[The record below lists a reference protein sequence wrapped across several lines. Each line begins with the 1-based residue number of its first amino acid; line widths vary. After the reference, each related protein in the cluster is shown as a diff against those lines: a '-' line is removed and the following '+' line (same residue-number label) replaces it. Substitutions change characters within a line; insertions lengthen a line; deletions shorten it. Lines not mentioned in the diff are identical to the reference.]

1 MRLVMCS
8 VCIAV
13 ALAAAATD
21 NLGKELANSEPVRLD
36 TPPFKYYCSA
46 PSRARIDTVKLTP
59 VSSTPNSITDE
70 EDWFARNDL
79 ALPEY
84 EVPNAFR
91 GRSGN
96 VPAGIPSE
104 YRGDILVC
112 AIRRPQATL
121 LVYGKDFS
129 EGRYLVALDSS
140 QAHVRYVWDFDNYVH
155 SPGDVEADREFIA
168 QALVWA
174 EERDSILYVCHSH
187 RTYASSSGGLNG
199 YVTALNLRTGAVAW
213 RSRSLVC
220 NSRNF
225 EIIGDCI
232 ISGYGFTD
240 EPDYLYILNRYTG
253 AVIRRQLLKTAPDYI
268 IRKGDQLFVRC
279 YDTDYVFRIR

>member
-1 MRLVMCS
+1 MKAVLCSFSLVL
-8 VCIAV
+8 
-13 ALAAAATD
+13 ALALAHTGS
-21 NLGKELANSEPVRLD
+21 LMKELANSEPVRLD
-36 TPPFKYYCSA
+36 TPPFKYYCSTTS
-46 PSRARIDTVKLTP
+46 PSRIDTIRLTQ

-70 EDWFARNDL
+70 EDWFVRNDL

-91 GRSGN
+91 GRSGD

-112 AIRRPQATL
+112 AIHRPQATL
-121 LVYGKDFS
+121 LIYGKDFS
-129 EGRYLVALDSS
+129 EGRYLVALDSE
-140 QAHVRYVWDFDNYVH
+140 QAHVRYVWDFGSYVN
-155 SPGDVEADREFIA
+155 SPGDVEVDREFIA

-187 RTYASSSGGLNG
+187 RTYALSSGGLNG
-199 YVTALNLRTGAVAW
+199 YVTALNLRTGTVIW
-213 RSRSLVC
+213 RSRPLVC

-225 EIIGDCI
+225 AIIGDCLVA
-232 ISGYGFTD
+232 GYGFTD
-240 EPDYLYILNRYTG
+240 ETDYLYILNRHTG

-268 IRKGDQLFVRC
+268 IPEDNRLFVRC
-279 YDTDYVFRIR
+279 YDTDYVFGIR

>member
-13 ALAAAATD
+13 ALAAAATG
-21 NLGKELANSEPVRLD
+21 NLGKVLANSEPVRLD
-36 TPPFKYYCSA
+36 TPPFEYCCSA
-46 PSRARIDTVKLTP
+46 PSLAHIDTVRLTQ

-70 EDWFARNDL
+70 EGWFARNGL

-84 EVPNAFR
+84 EVPNAFL

-104 YRGDILVC
+104 YRGDILVH
-112 AIRRPQATL
+112 AIHRPRTTL
-121 LVYGKDFS
+121 LIYGRDYS
-129 EGRYLVALDSS
+129 EGRYLVALDSTLTRVS
-140 QAHVRYVWDFDNYVH
+140 YIWDFNSYVN
-155 SPGDVEADREFIA
+155 SPGDVGADREFIA

-199 YVTALNLRTGAVAW
+199 YVTALDVRTGAVVW
-213 RSRSLVC
+213 RSKPLVC

-225 EIIGDCI
+225 EIVGDCI
-232 ISGYGFTD
+232 VCGYGFTA
-240 EPDYLYILNRYTG
+240 EPDYAYVLNRLTG
-253 AVIRRQLLKTAPDYI
+253 AVIRRQKVKTAPDYI
-268 IRKGDQLFVRC
+268 ILKGDQLFVRC
-279 YDTDYVFRIR
+279 YDTDYVFSIR